1 MAGYVIIDGEVI
13 DEAAFAEY
21 AEKIVEVI
29 AEAGGKYLVRG
40 GGVNVIDGD
49 WSPQRLVIIEF
60 DSVEQAQG
68 WIDSPG
74 YQEIHELRDRGIRS
88 NLLIV
93 QGV

>member
-1 MAGYVIIDGEVI
+1 MSGYVVIDGEVI

-21 AEKIVEVI
+21 AEKIVDVV
-29 AEAGGKYLVRG
+29 AESGGKYLVRG
-40 GGVNVIDGD
+40 GGVTVIDGD

-60 DSVEQAQG
+60 ESVEQAQA

-93 QGV
+93 EGV